1 MSWETTLSDYQDYLK
16 LERNLSENTIE
27 SYGRD
32 LKKIAGFYA
41 DCLPEDLTQE
51 QIQDYVY
58 ETAKTGIE
66 PQTQARMISSLK
78 SFYNYLLLE
87 NLIEVNPTRLLESP
101 KLGRKIP
108 DTLST
113 PEIDALISAIDLSS
127 KEGERNRA
135 IIETLYSCGLRVSEL
150 INLKHSD
157 LFFEEGF
164 IRILGKGNKQRLV
177 PINAYTIKIINLYI
191 NHVRIHQSPQRGEN
205 DILFLNRRGHRLTRV
220 MIFTI
225 IRRLAQ
231 ETGLNKTISPHTFRH
246 SFATHLLQNGANL
259 RAIQQML
266 GHESITTTEIYTH
279 ISQEHLR
286 DTIIQHHPR
295 ANEEGILKKAL

>member
-1 MSWETTLSDYQDYLK
+1 MNWETTLGHYQNYLK
-16 LERNLSENTIE
+16 LERNLSENTVE

-32 LKKIAGFYA
+32 LKKIAIFYA

-51 QIQDYVY
+51 QIQCYIY
-58 ETAKTGIE
+58 EIAKTGIG

-150 INLKHSD
+150 INLKYSD

-177 PINAYTIKIINLYI
+177 PINAYTIKIINLYV
-191 NHVRIHQSPQRGEN
+191 NHVRIHQSAQRSEN

-225 IRRLAQ
+225 IRKLAE
-231 ETGLNKTISPHTFRH
+231 ETGLNKKISPHTFRH

-286 DTIIQHHPR
+286 ETIIQHHPR
-295 ANEEGILKKAL
+295 GQE